1 MDFTLLGMISFIES
15 FYLMDLSPLGR
26 IGVIFSALVNTF
38 LPIAMILIVAVV
50 IDDLIGFRLM
60 RKFVG
65 GI

>member
-1 MDFTLLGMISFIES
+1 
-15 FYLMDLSPLGR
+15 MDLSPLGR

-50 IDDLIGFRLM
+50 IDDLIGFKLM

>member
-1 MDFTLLGMISFIES
+1 MNFAQLGMLSFIES

-26 IGVIFSALVNTF
+26 IGVIFTALVNTF
-38 LPIAMILIVAVV
+38 LPIAIILVVAVV

>member
-1 MDFTLLGMISFIES
+1 
-15 FYLMDLSPLGR
+15 MDLSPLGR
-26 IGVIFSALVNTF
+26 IGVIFTALVNTF
-38 LPIAMILIVAVV
+38 LPIAIILVVAIV